1 MWVHEDRVGVNS
13 TFLQVNI
20 GLMCSREMRRCSGL
34 AFIYVKTQ
42 FHCSAQLDM
51 LKWLKGLFPFAFPHV
66 FGHDWV
72 QHIIIVSE
80 HQYVEQLH
88 MAAT

>member
-51 LKWLKGLFPFAFPHV
+51 LK
-66 FGHDWV
+66 
-72 QHIIIVSE
+72 
-80 HQYVEQLH
+80 
-88 MAAT
+88 